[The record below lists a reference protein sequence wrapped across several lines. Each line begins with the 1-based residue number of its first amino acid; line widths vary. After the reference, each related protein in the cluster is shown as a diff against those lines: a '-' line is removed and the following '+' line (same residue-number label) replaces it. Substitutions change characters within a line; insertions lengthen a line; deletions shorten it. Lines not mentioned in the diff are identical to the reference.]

1 MIEIIIG
8 NIASIGAMICD
19 SYSGTRR
26 TRRDMLIAQI
36 FSQFFYIA
44 SSLVLK
50 AYSAT
55 TQNVVTVFRN
65 LVAIKKDPSKK
76 VAIFFTAL
84 PVVLGLIFNNRGLM
98 GLLPIVAN
106 LEYSII
112 MFACP
117 KNVNAIKLALII
129 NCSLFAV
136 FNFYVLNFVSAIASI
151 IISVTTA
158 ISLYK
163 SKKEKSIEAKN
174 E

>member
-1 MIEIIIG
+1 M
-8 NIASIGAMICD
+8 
-19 SYSGTRR
+19 
-26 TRRDMLIAQI
+26 
-36 FSQFFYIA
+36 
-44 SSLVLK
+44 
-50 AYSAT
+50 
-55 TQNVVTVFRN
+55 
-65 LVAIKKDPSKK
+65 
-76 VAIFFTAL
+76 
-84 PVVLGLIFNNRGLM
+84 GLI
-98 GLLPIVAN
+98 PIVAN
-106 LEYSII
+106 LEYSIV

-163 SKKEKSIEAKN
+163 SKKENSIEAKN